1 MLTITPR
8 YRIDEEERARERADK
23 EVSKR
28 LLGKLDLLQIQL
40 NDMRRCAEA
49 VEKIANDS
57 NNMENF
63 KKRLL
68 VLMECCVNSGEY
80 FKWRLYKLYTLKI
93 KSVDDQL
100 MIQQCE
106 RYLENKYNEWKWLH
120 STYMKLIAADHSPCE
135 LTMKQFWR

>member
-8 YRIDEEERARERADK
+8 YYIDEEERADK

-28 LLGKLDLLQIQL
+28 LLKKLDLLQIQL
-40 NDMRRCAEA
+40 NDMRRCAETA
-49 VEKIANDS
+49 EKIADDPND
-57 NNMENF
+57 MENL

-80 FKWRLYKLYTLKI
+80 FKWRLYKLYTLRT
-93 KSVDDQL
+93 KSDYDQ
-100 MIQQCE
+100 IEIWQCE

-120 STYMKLIAADHSPCE
+120 SAYMKLIAADNSPCE

>member
-8 YRIDEEERARERADK
+8 YRIDEEERADK

-28 LLGKLDLLQIQL
+28 LLRKLDLLQIQL
-40 NDMRRCAEA
+40 NDMRRCAETA
-49 VEKIANDS
+49 EKIADDPND
-57 NNMENF
+57 MENL

-80 FKWRLYKLYTLKI
+80 FKWRLYKLYTLRT
-93 KSVDDQL
+93 KSDYDRIE
-100 MIQQCE
+100 IQQCE

-120 STYMKLIAADHSPCE
+120 SAYKKLIAADHSPCE